1 MSTKKRGLA
10 ATAAT
15 FGVVLAIAPAS
26 WAALPAATTG
36 GTNKGTASSAQVR
49 GTVNPK
55 GAATTYYFEYGLT
68 RRYGSRTPDTKA
80 GKGTKNVNAVADIG
94 GLKANTT
101 YHYRLV
107 ASNPSGV
114 TSGSDRAVTTKKQPL
129 GLAVAATPD
138 PITFGGGANLGGQ
151 LTGTGNAGKQIR
163 LQQRAFPFTAGFAN
177 LGNAVVTD
185 ANGAFTFAALALPST
200 TQLRVR
206 TTDGKVVSPVATIA
220 VAVRVKT
227 SVSHTRVKRG
237 RRVRFS
243 GTIRPGREGAQ
254 FAIQKLNR
262 SGQWSTLAGGITRR
276 GSTSFSGFSRR
287 VRIRRGGQYR
297 VFVRI
302 IDGNY
307 TSGIGRTIR
316 LRTHR

>member
-1 MSTKKRGLA
+1 MSTRKRGLA

-15 FGVVLAIAPAS
+15 FGAALAIAPAS

-36 GTNKGTASSAQVR
+36 GTNKVTASSAQLH

-68 RRYGSRTPDTKA
+68 RRYGSRTPDTNA

-129 GLAVAATPD
+129 GLAFAATPN

-151 LTGTGNAGKQIR
+151 LTGTGNTGKQVR
-163 LQQRAFPFTAGFAN
+163 LQQRAFPYTAGFAN

-185 ANGAFTFAALALPST
+185 ANGAFSFGALALTQT
-200 TQLRVR
+200 TQLRVQ
-206 TTDGKVVSPVATIA
+206 TTDGKVTSPIATVA

-227 SVSHTRVKRG
+227 NVSKTRVKRG
-237 RRVRFS
+237 RLVRFS
-243 GTIRPGREGAQ
+243 GTIRPAREGAL
-254 FAIQKLNR
+254 FAIQKLGR
-262 SGQWSTLAGGITRR
+262 SGTWVTLAGGVTRK
-276 GSTSFSGFSRR
+276 GGTAYSGFSRR
-287 VRIRRGGQYR
+287 LRIRRGGQYR

-302 IDGNY
+302 VDGNY
-307 TSGIGRTIR
+307 TSGIGRTVT